1 MLQFN
6 EKEEEFDFY
15 LSLAHFYDGE
25 TSFSPEGHKCRLN
38 QSPNPLGVKEGTSP
52 SPEES
57 GEDEVCKEKE
67 T

>member
-15 LSLAHFYDGE
+15 LSLAHFFDGA
-25 TSFSPEGHKCRLN
+25 TSFSPADHKCRLN
-38 QSPNPLGVKEGTSP
+38 QSHNPLDVKEGISP

-57 GEDEVCKEKE
+57 GEDEVCKEE
-67 T
+67 RP